1 MKLTPKQVRFVDEY
15 LIDFNASRAAVAAG
29 FSSKSAKV
37 QGSRLLTNVN
47 LIATIQ
53 RRQKATERRLEVTRD
68 TIIQGLIIAAEQA
81 RENKDP
87 ASMIAAMSE
96 VSKMMGYYKQETD
109 KPLALDNHN
118 ELKRKFEVMSDREL
132 MNLVRGEDNECVQ

>member
-68 TIIQGLIIAAEQA
+68 TIIQGLVIAAEQA

-96 VSKMMGYYKQETD
+96 VSKMMGFYASKPCNKMPETD
-109 KPLALDNHN
+109 YDSQ
-118 ELKRKFEVMSDREL
+118 KRKFEVMSDREL
-132 MNLVRGEDNECVQ
+132 RALL

>member
-29 FSSKSAKV
+29 FSSRSAKV

-68 TIIQGLIIAAEQA
+68 TIIQGLVIAAEQA

-96 VSKMMGYYKQETD
+96 VSKMMGFYASKPCNKMPETD
-109 KPLALDNHN
+109 YDSQ
-118 ELKRKFEVMSDREL
+118 KRKFEVMSDREL
-132 MNLVRGEDNECVQ
+132 RALL

>member
-96 VSKMMGYYKQETD
+96 VSKMMGFYASKPCNKMPETD
-109 KPLALDNHN
+109 YDSQ
-118 ELKRKFEVMSDREL
+118 KRKFEVMSDREL
-132 MNLVRGEDNECVQ
+132 RALL

>member
-1 MKLTPKQVRFVDEY
+1 MNLTPKQIRFVDEY
-15 LIDFNASRAAVAAG
+15 LVDFNASRASVAAG
-29 FSSKSAKV
+29 YSSSGAKV

-47 LIATIQ
+47 VRRLVE
-53 RRQKATERRLEVTRD
+53 RRQQETSKRLEVTRD
-68 TIIQGLIIAAEQA
+68 TVIQGLVIAAEQA
-81 RENKDP
+81 RENRDP

-118 ELKRKFEVMSDREL
+118 ELKSQLEAMSDREL
-132 MNLVRGEDNECVQ
+132 RALL